1 MRKLVGPCLSMLV
14 SVLIGCVSTETMT
27 SSNIKP
33 DVIAQAYSTIC
44 RTADNQCTSIAQ
56 FRIGDQSGP
65 TLEFSEPRQVMINGK
80 EAKFFN
86 SSVSNQAFDV
96 LSYLTVVPIF
106 KLYKSGSY
114 YYAAYGFESNHVFDF
129 IDDAGR
135 KRETHIEVR
144 SFLPV
149 SKTPNA
155 IGDLDS
161 FSFGLREGLVDGE
174 TLSCILTLNP
184 GRVERSLYATAHA
197 VDGRYRCDFT
207 QMRSSDAKRKPSDV
221 YRLQILRSVS
231 MDHEDDLGR
240 MVRTSA
246 TTELTVNGKFEG

>member
-1 MRKLVGPCLSMLV
+1 MV
-14 SVLIGCVSTETMT
+14 SGCVSTETMT

-44 RTADNQCTSIAQ
+44 RTNANQCTSIAQ

-65 TLEFSEPRQVMINGK
+65 TLEFSEPLRVMINGR
-80 EAKFFN
+80 EAKFFD
-86 SSVSNQAFDV
+86 SRVSNQVFDV
-96 LSYLTVVPIF
+96 LSYFTVLPIY

-114 YYAAYGFESNHVFDF
+114 YYSAYGFESTHLFDF

-135 KRETHIEVR
+135 KRETQIEVR
-144 SFLPV
+144 SFQPV
-149 SKTPNA
+149 SRIPNA

-174 TLSCILTLNP
+174 TLSCTLTLNP
-184 GRVERSLYATAHA
+184 GRGERSLYAMARSVA
-197 VDGRYRCDFT
+197 GRYHCNFPENS
-207 QMRSSDAKRKPSDV
+207 SSDAKPRPSDD

-231 MDHEDDLGR
+231 ADRIDDLGR
-240 MVRTSA
+240 MVRKSA
-246 TTELTVNGKFEG
+246 TTELTVNGRFKS